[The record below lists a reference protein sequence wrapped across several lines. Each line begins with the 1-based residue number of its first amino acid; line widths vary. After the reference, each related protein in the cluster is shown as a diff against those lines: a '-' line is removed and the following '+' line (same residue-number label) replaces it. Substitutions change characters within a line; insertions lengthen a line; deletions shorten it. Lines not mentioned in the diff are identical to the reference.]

1 MYNFWD
7 FVTQF
12 TLFFIKQAK
21 NSFELGESSIQQLQ
35 WKAVLQPLNNLNL

>member
-1 MYNFWD
+1 MYNFWG

-12 TLFFIKQAK
+12 TLFFTKQAK

-35 WKAVLQPLNNLNL
+35 WLAVLQTLNKLNL